1 MASSSPF
8 PGMNPY
14 LEQPAIWVDFHTEFL
29 VAFRRLL
36 VPQVGPNAIVQF
48 EEDLGEARFLEVR
61 DLKGRDLITS
71 IELLCPSNKRAGAGR
86 EQYLAKRKVLLRSS
100 ANFVEIDLLRGW
112 TPMPQKGRPESDYSV
127 MVSRADQR
135 AAPEFY
141 PVRLRERLP
150 VIAIPM
156 RLPEE
161 AVQVDLQAVLERA
174 YDGPG
179 YEHFIYQGE
188 PEPPFSLD
196 DAAWAGQFVGAKPG
210 GLRNGHQ

>member
-1 MASSSPF
+1 MPSSSPF

-36 VPQVGPNAIVQF
+36 APQVGPNAIVQF
-48 EEDLGEARFLEVR
+48 EEDVGEARFLEVR
-61 DLKGRDLITS
+61 DLKGRDLITT
-71 IELLCPSNKRAGAGR
+71 IELLCPSNKRAGDGR
-86 EQYLAKRKVLLRSS
+86 EQYLAKRKVLLRSL

-112 TPMPQKGRPESDYSV
+112 TPMPQKGRPESAYSV

-141 PVRLRERLP
+141 AVGLRERLP

-156 RLPEE
+156 RPPEE
-161 AVQVDLQAVLERA
+161 AVQVDLQVVLERA

-179 YEHFIYQGE
+179 YEYFIYQGE
-188 PEPPFSLD
+188 PEPGLSAED
-196 DAAWAGQFVGAKPG
+196 VAWAAELVP
-210 GLRNGHQ
+210 RTE